1 MEIKISTDR
10 EKEFGILGNLAKFR
24 SWSKWFVLLAFVVLI
39 LDSCRPDQ
47 SKQEQ
52 SPSQPEVQGHL
63 FIIGGGDRPRAM
75 IQNLIDLS
83 GIDSAGYIV
92 VLPMSSSVP
101 DTSSWYAEKQFRD
114 LGFDRLHTFN
124 IQQKEQMTPVTLD
137 SIRRASLIYIS
148 GGSQNRFMDIVRDT
162 PLEEVIQQ
170 AYQQGSTIAG
180 TSAGA
185 AVMSE
190 LMITGDE
197 YKHPEYT
204 GNFRTI
210 EANNIVI
217 ETGLGLMPQAIID
230 QHFIR
235 RMRMNRLI
243 SACLEHPGKVGIGI
257 DEATAIWVDGN
268 QASVYGRGQVVVLRN
283 ANREVTMRKG
293 LLGGE
298 LSMHIYLHGQRFPVE

>member
-1 MEIKISTDR
+1 MKISTDR
-10 EKEFGILGNLAKFR
+10 KKESGILGYSAKCVSR
-24 SWSKWFVLLAFVVLI
+24 GKWFVLLAFVVLI
-39 LDSCRPDQ
+39 LGSCRSDQ
-47 SKQEQ
+47 SKQE
-52 SPSQPEVQGHL
+52 SGSSQPEVHGHL

-75 IQNLIDLS
+75 IQNLIELS
-83 GIDSAGYIV
+83 GLDSAGYAV
-92 VLPMSSSVP
+92 VLPMASSAP
-101 DTSSWYAEKQFRD
+101 DTSAWYAEKQFRY
-114 LGFDRLHTFN
+114 LGLDRLYTFN
-124 IQQKEQMTPVTLD
+124 IQQKKQMTPVVLD

-148 GGSQNRFMDIVRDT
+148 GGSQNRFMDIVRDS
-162 PLEEVIQQ
+162 PLEEAIQQ

-190 LMITGDE
+190 VMITGDE
-197 YKHPEYT
+197 HKHPEYT

-210 EANNIVI
+210 EANNIII
-217 ETGLGLMPQAIID
+217 ETGLGLLSQAIID

-257 DEATAIWVDGN
+257 DEATAVWVDGN

-283 ANREVTMRKG
+283 ANREVTIREG

-298 LSMHIYLHGQRFPVE
+298 LSMHIYLHGQHFPVE